1 MKLQKG
7 EWNMN
12 RNAIIMAAGMSTR
25 FVPLSMEVPKALL
38 RVKNEIMIER
48 QIRQLQAAGID
59 EIVVVVG
66 YMKEKF
72 EYLKEKFGVK
82 LVENPYYQKMN
93 NFSTLYVARE
103 YLKNTFICSAD
114 NYFVKN
120 VFKESSEQ
128 SYYAAVYEE
137 GKTEEWCLKCN
148 EEQMIT
154 KVNVGGNNS
163 WVMKGHVFLNMEFN
177 RVLIPYL
184 ESAFATESMWGKY
197 WEDIYI
203 EHMNELKL
211 YMKKFDSGIIE
222 EFDSLDELR
231 RFDSNYINHTGSAV
245 FAKICRELDCREG
258 ALVNIIPNKKDGKVT
273 GFQFECHSRV
283 YQYDY
288 QTGLAVK

>member
-1 MKLQKG
+1 
-7 EWNMN
+7 MN

-25 FVPLSMEVPKALL
+25 FVPLSIEKPKALL
-38 RVKNEIMIER
+38 NVKGEIMIER
-48 QIRQLQAAGID
+48 QIRQLKEAGVD
-59 EIVVVVG
+59 EIVIVVG
-66 YMKEKF
+66 YLKEKF
-72 EYLKEKFGVK
+72 EYLKEKYGVI
-82 LVENPYYQKMN
+82 LIENPYYQVMN
-93 NFSTLYVARE
+93 NFSTLYIARD
-103 YLKNTFICSAD
+103 YLHNTFVCSAD
-114 NYFVKN
+114 NYFVEN
-120 VFKESSEQ
+120 VFLEQEEQ
-128 SYYAAVYEE
+128 SYYSSVYVN
-137 GKTEEWCLKCN
+137 GMTEEWCLKDN
-148 EEQMIT
+148 DSHKIIGV
-154 KVNVGGNNS
+154 KVGGKDA
-163 WVMKGHVFLNMEFN
+163 WVMKGHVFLNEDFCK
-177 RVLIPYL
+177 RLIPYL
-184 ESAFATESMWGKY
+184 KQAFDVEAMWGKY